1 MHALNPLPAL
11 IAHRYLLGQLIQR
24 EVLARY
30 KGSALG
36 IGWSFLHPLLLLF
49 AFTLVFGGVFGGRWG
64 SNDVGMTGFSLALF
78 IYCGLA
84 VFVPFAEVIG
94 NAPKV
99 LVANQHFVRKLV
111 FPLEILPVAALAAA
125 SIHGAAHVIL
135 LVLAAVLAGHVHAT
149 ALLTPLILLPAWLL
163 TLGLAWGL
171 AAAGAYVRDIG
182 HGMPVLTQLLMFG
195 LPVFYPSSAAP
206 GPLRALNNFNPV
218 ALAIEDLRQALI
230 GGRAPD
236 WERWMLMLAI
246 GAASALLGHAFFTGC
261 REEFADVL

>member
-1 MHALNPLPAL
+1 MRALNPLPAL
-11 IAHRYLLGQLIQR
+11 IAHRYLLGQLIRR

-30 KGSALG
+30 RGSVLG
-36 IGWSFLHPLLLLF
+36 ISWSFIHPLLLLLV
-49 AFTLVFGGVFGGRWG
+49 FTLVFGGVFGGRWG
-64 SNDVGMTGFSLALF
+64 GSDDGKTGFEMALF

-99 LVANQHFVRKLV
+99 LLANQHFVRKVV
-111 FPLEILPVAALAAA
+111 FPLEILPLTGLVSA
-125 SIHGAAHVIL
+125 SIHGAAHL
-135 LVLAAVLAGHVHAT
+135 LLLAAAAMLAGHASIH
-149 ALLTPLILLPAWLL
+149 ALLIPAVLIPAWLL

-182 HGMPVLTQLLMFG
+182 HGMPVLTQVLMFG

-206 GPLRALNNFNPV
+206 GLLRTLNDYNPIAV
-218 ALAIEDLRQALI
+218 GIEDLRRVILV
-230 GGRAPD
+230 GTGPD
-236 WERWMLMLAI
+236 WLAWTLMLGI
-246 GAASALLGHAFFTGC
+246 SSSCALLGYVFFRLC

>member
-1 MHALNPLPAL
+1 MHPLNPLPAL
-11 IAHRYLLGQLIQR
+11 FAHRYLLGQLIRR

-36 IGWSFLHPLLLLF
+36 VGWSFLHPLLLLF

-64 SNDVGMTGFSLALF
+64 SGDGGKTGFEMALF

-84 VFVPFAEVIG
+84 VFVPFSEVIG
-94 NAPKV
+94 GAPK
-99 LVANQHFVRKLV
+99 LLLANQHFVRKVV
-111 FPLEILPVAALAAA
+111 FPLEILPVAGLIAA
-125 SIHGAAHVIL
+125 SIHGTAHL
-135 LVLAAVLAGHVHAT
+135 LLLAAVAMLSGHAT
-149 ALLTPLILLPAWLL
+149 AHAVLIPVILIPAWLV

-195 LPVFYPSSAAP
+195 LPVFYPNVAAP
-206 GPLRALNNFNPV
+206 GILRTLNTYNPIAV
-218 ALAIEDLRQALI
+218 AMEDLRCALLT
-230 GGRAPD
+230 GGGPD
-236 WERWMLMLAI
+236 WTVWTLMLGISA
-246 GAASALLGHAFFTGC
+246 GCALLGYALFSHC

>member
-1 MHALNPLPAL
+1 MRALNPLPAL
-11 IAHRYLLGQLIQR
+11 IAHRYLMSQLIRR

-36 IGWSFLHPLLLLF
+36 IGWSFLHPLLLLC

-64 SNDVGMTGFSLALF
+64 GEDGGKTGFGMALF

-99 LVANQHFVRKLV
+99 LLANEHFVRKFV
-111 FPLEILPVAALAAA
+111 FPVEILPLTSLAAA
-125 SIHGAAHVIL
+125 SIHGTTHVLL
-135 LVLAAVLAGHVHAT
+135 LVLTAMLAGHVHAT
-149 ALLTPLILLPAWLL
+149 ALLVPLILLPAWLL
-163 TLGLAWGL
+163 TLGLAWAL

-206 GPLRALNNFNPV
+206 NPLRTLNEFNPV
-218 ALAIEDLRQALI
+218 ALAIEDLRRALVD
-230 GGRAPD
+230 GRAPE
-236 WERWMLMLAI
+236 WERWLLMLAL
-246 GAASALLGHAFFTGC
+246 GAVGALLGHAFFAHC